1 MFVTA
6 WILFASILLAISA
19 FFAYHLGT
27 NEGYFSG
34 TMAVLGIVVML
45 ATLVIY
51 PLTRR
56 RNSG

>member
-6 WILFASILLAISA
+6 WIIFASILLVISA

-27 NEGYFSG
+27 NEGLFSG

-45 ATLVIY
+45 ATVIIY
-51 PLTRR
+51 PLTRK

>member
-6 WILFASILLAISA
+6 WVVFASILLAISA
-19 FFAYHLGT
+19 FFAYRLGT
-27 NEGYFSG
+27 GEGLFSG

-51 PLTRR
+51 PLTRKR
-56 RNSG
+56 DSG